1 MTDVTPAPEDPPSGP
16 AAPAPG
22 EHGAGWTV
30 PRWAAADPGT
40 GPPTP
45 AQGVPPVAPG
55 PEPGPEPAT
64 GSLARPEWSP
74 PVPVAEKE
82 RARHGGAVRSVLEWV
97 AIVAAALIAALV
109 IKAFVIQAFYIP
121 SGSMEPT
128 LKVGDRVLV
137 NKLAYHAHP
146 VHRGDVV
153 VFTRPKL
160 EGGAPAIKDLI
171 KRVIGLPGDTIQSV
185 DGQVVINDRTL
196 REPYLPAGTT
206 TTGIDRQVIPPGQY
220 WVMGDNR
227 SNSRDSRFF
236 HAIPKSLIVGRAFVL
251 VWPLSSLQF
260 L

>member
-1 MTDVTPAPEDPPSGP
+1 VTPPVTQP
-16 AAPAPG
+16 AA
-22 EHGAGWTV
+22 
-30 PRWAAADPGT
+30 R
-40 GPPTP
+40 
-45 AQGVPPVAPG
+45 
-55 PEPGPEPAT
+55 AT
-64 GSLARPEWSP
+64 
-74 PVPVAEKE
+74 
-82 RARHGGAVRSVLEWV
+82 EWV
-97 AIVAAALIAALV
+97 AIVAAALVAALV

-146 VHRGDVV
+146 IHRGDIV

-171 KRVIGLPGDTIQSV
+171 KRVIGLPGETIESSS
-185 DGQVVINDRTL
+185 DGQVLIDGRTL
-196 REPYLPAGTT
+196 REPYLPAGTI
-206 TTGIDRQVIPPGQY
+206 TTGINRQTVPPGHY

-236 HAIPKSLIVGRAFVL
+236 QAIPRSLVVGRAFVL

>member
-1 MTDVTPAPEDPPSGP
+1 V
-16 AAPAPG
+16 
-22 EHGAGWTV
+22 
-30 PRWAAADPGT
+30 
-40 GPPTP
+40 
-45 AQGVPPVAPG
+45 
-55 PEPGPEPAT
+55 
-64 GSLARPEWSP
+64 
-74 PVPVAEKE
+74 EKD
-82 RARHGGAVRSVLEWV
+82 RARHGGAVRSVVEWV

-146 VHRGDVV
+146 VHRGDIV

-171 KRVIGLPGDTIQSV
+171 KRVIGLPGETIQSV

-206 TTGIDRQVIPPGQY
+206 TTGIDRQTIPPGEY